1 MTNFNFKE
9 NPFKTKKTIEDM
21 NELSKKLGI
30 SSTGDPIK
38 DALAQP
44 NLSPK
49 ERAKLSEDIK
59 NKNKNNNN
67 TKKTDTKAADSDLN
81 SFLDKLNLS
90 PKERAQLLEA
100 VKESYKLDP
109 PKATDSELAKSP
121 KDFDSIKINP
131 DTVDKVAE
139 KLKEASGGKDSTGVE
154 KEQTTEAKSEESGKE
169 TPKNT
174 TKESTVET
182 PKEPKQETPKN
193 EEKAKKV
200 IDGFDSS
207 QFKFED
213 AANQEL
219 YNLALTNGIGTPIRL
234 ATGEIAIPITGTGKS
249 IVVSDKFA
257 KTLDKVKRDDPKEVS
272 ATLAQVLG
280 GSPVK
285 GYDAY
290 NYANSKERAGTSNL
304 LAKLFKKIDESS
316 LPKEDKEKAKEL
328 VNEHP
333 NIFKRLF
340 VVGSGGLLGTA
351 GLVGMGLYNDNDDQ
365 NTIEGIDGLN
375 NRLDQDNPDNGA
387 GGSGGGDS
395 GDYSIN
401 LPEFGDPGNTA
412 GTLQEAAAVQPSE
425 EESED
430 TIGENQEYVIPDRG
444 HTSEDLKQGNSLA
457 NETRLVTKDTPE
469 STPYNPSYTPKD
481 QMYNTGLSNPIP
493 EQVAEQLAEVAN
505 TETPSK
511 SNKKSTK
518 ASKATKATSGNNA
531 PMAGSRPDVSAPGYG
546 AAALSAALGQA
557 AQGAPVDGYDRM
569 FDPSLLEYMR
579 RVSPNTAYGIE
590 QEMRR
595 RGMM

>member
-1 MTNFNFKE
+1 MGKGKVGE
-9 NPFKTKKTIEDM
+9 NIKPNNKGKDKTTES
-21 NELSKKLGI
+21 NELSK
-30 SSTGDPIK
+30 
-38 DALAQP
+38 
-44 NLSPK
+44 NLSGIPLTRDDIIIHILGK
-49 ERAKLSEDIK
+49 KTELTPEDIK
-59 NKNKNNNN
+59 VLNDALTNEKF
-67 TKKTDTKAADSDLN
+67 DPKAADSELTKDIN
-81 SFLDKLNLS
+81 LDN
-90 PKERAQLLEA
+90 
-100 VKESYKLDP
+100 V
-109 PKATDSELAKSP
+109 
-121 KDFDSIKINP
+121 KINNAS
-131 DTVDKVAE
+131 KVAE
-139 KLKEASGGKDSTGVE
+139 NLKEAYEGKDSTGVE

-169 TPKNT
+169 TPKDT

-200 IDGFDSS
+200 IDGFDSN

-290 NYANSKERAGTSNL
+290 NYANSKERAGMSNY
-304 LAKLFKKIDESS
+304 LAKIFKKIDESS
-316 LPKEDKEKAKEL
+316 LSKEDKEKAKEL

-365 NTIEGIDGLN
+365 NTIEGIDGLK
-375 NRLDQDNPDNGA
+375 NRLNQDNPDDNA
-387 GGSGGGDS
+387 GVSGEGDS
-395 GDYSIN
+395 GDYPIN
-401 LPEFGDPGNTA
+401 LDLPNFGDPGSTA
-412 GTLQEAAAVQPSE
+412 DTLQSAAAVQPSE
-425 EESED
+425 EEPEG
-430 TIGENQEYVIPDRG
+430 TIGENQEYITPDRG
-444 HTSEDLKQGNSLA
+444 HTSEDFRQGNPLA
-457 NETRLVTKDTPE
+457 DETRLVTKDTPE

-518 ASKATKATSGNNA
+518 ASKAASGNNA
-531 PMAGSRPDVSAPGYG
+531 PMAGSRPDVPASGYG
-546 AAALSAALGQA
+546 AADLSAALGQA

>member
-1 MTNFNFKE
+1 MTRAKVGE
-9 NPFKTKKTIEDM
+9 NIKPNNKGKDKTTES
-21 NELSKKLGI
+21 NELSKNSSGI
-30 SSTGDPIK
+30 PSTRDDIINYI
-38 DALAQP
+38 LAKKTELTP
-44 NLSPK
+44 
-49 ERAKLSEDIK
+49 EDIK
-59 NKNKNNNN
+59 VLNDALTNEKF
-67 TKKTDTKAADSDLN
+67 DPKAA
-81 SFLDKLNLS
+81 
-90 PKERAQLLEA
+90 
-100 VKESYKLDP
+100 Y
-109 PKATDSELAKSP
+109 SELT
-121 KDFDSIKINP
+121 KDINLDNVKINNAS
-131 DTVDKVAE
+131 KVAE
-139 KLKEASGGKDSTGVE
+139 NLKEAYEGKDSTGVE
-154 KEQTTEAKSEESGKE
+154 KEQITEAKSEESRKE
-169 TPKNT
+169 TPEAT

-257 KTLDKVKRDDPKEVS
+257 KTLDKVKLDDPKEVS
-272 ATLAQVLG
+272 ATLAQILG

-290 NYANSKERAGTSNL
+290 NYANSKERAGTSNS
-304 LAKLFKKIDESS
+304 LAKIFKKIDESS
-316 LPKEDKEKAKEL
+316 LSKEDKEKAKEI

-333 NIFKRLF
+333 SIFKRLF
-340 VVGSGGLLGTA
+340 VGGGLFGTA

-365 NTIEGIDGLN
+365 NTIEGIDGLK
-375 NRLDQDNPDNGA
+375 NRLNQDNPDNSTGV
-387 GGSGGGDS
+387 SGEDDS
-395 GDYSIN
+395 SDYPIN
-401 LPEFGDPGNTA
+401 LDLPNFGDPGSTA
-412 GTLQEAAAVQPSE
+412 DTLESASKA
-425 EESED
+425 ESEG
-430 TIGENQEYVIPDRG
+430 TIGENQE
-444 HTSEDLKQGNSLA
+444 QGNPLA
-457 NETRLVTKDTPE
+457 NETKLVTNDTSE

-518 ASKATKATSGNNA
+518 ASKATSGNNA

-546 AAALSAALGQA
+546 AADLSAALGQA

>member
-1 MTNFNFKE
+1 MGKGKVGE
-9 NPFKTKKTIEDM
+9 NIKPNNKGKDKTTES
-21 NELSKKLGI
+21 NELSK
-30 SSTGDPIK
+30 
-38 DALAQP
+38 
-44 NLSPK
+44 NLSGIPLTRDDIIIHILGK
-49 ERAKLSEDIK
+49 KTELTPEDIK
-59 NKNKNNNN
+59 VLNDALTNEKF
-67 TKKTDTKAADSDLN
+67 DPKAADSELTKDIN
-81 SFLDKLNLS
+81 LDN
-90 PKERAQLLEA
+90 
-100 VKESYKLDP
+100 V
-109 PKATDSELAKSP
+109 
-121 KDFDSIKINP
+121 KINNAS
-131 DTVDKVAE
+131 KVAE
-139 KLKEASGGKDSTGVE
+139 NLKKAYEGKDSTGVE

-169 TPKNT
+169 TPKDT

-200 IDGFDSS
+200 IDGFDSN

-257 KTLDKVKRDDPKEVS
+257 KTLDKVN
-272 ATLAQVLG
+272 
-280 GSPVK
+280 SPVK

-290 NYANSKERAGTSNL
+290 NYANSKERAGMSNY
-304 LAKLFKKIDESS
+304 LAKIFKKIDESS
-316 LPKEDKEKAKEL
+316 LSKEDKEKAKEL

-365 NTIEGIDGLN
+365 NTIEGIDGLK
-375 NRLDQDNPDNGA
+375 NRLNQDNPDDNA
-387 GGSGGGDS
+387 GVSGEGDS
-395 GDYSIN
+395 GDYPIN
-401 LPEFGDPGNTA
+401 LNLPNFGDPGSTA
-412 GTLQEAAAVQPSE
+412 DTLQSASEAEP
-425 EESED
+425 ED
-430 TIGENQEYVIPDRG
+430 TNPL
-444 HTSEDLKQGNSLA
+444 T
-457 NETRLVTKDTPE
+457 NETKLATNDTPE

-518 ASKATKATSGNNA
+518 ASKATSGNNA

-546 AAALSAALGQA
+546 AADLSAALGQA

-595 RGMM
+595 RGMI

>member
-1 MTNFNFKE
+1 MAK
-9 NPFKTKKTIEDM
+9 PPKTSKSEKTEV
-21 NELSKKLGI
+21 NKP
-30 SSTGDPIK
+30 SSTS
-38 DALAQP
+38 
-44 NLSPK
+44 SPK
-49 ERAKLSEDIK
+49 GDINSILAKPEYSQEDLTIILDTLRNKGIDPKTAFNDLTKNSKNPEGIK
-59 NKNKNNNN
+59 N
-67 TKKTDTKAADSDLN
+67 
-81 SFLDKLNLS
+81 
-90 PKERAQLLEA
+90 PG
-100 VKESYKLDP
+100 
-109 PKATDSELAKSP
+109 
-121 KDFDSIKINP
+121 
-131 DTVDKVAE
+131 KVAE
-139 KLKEASGGKDSTGVE
+139 NLKEAAKKEGEDSTKVE
-154 KEQTTEAKSEESGKE
+154 EPTTEAKSTEESTKE
-169 TPKNT
+169 TPKDT

-200 IDGFDSS
+200 IDGFDSN
-207 QFKFED
+207 QFTFKD

-249 IVVSDKFA
+249 MVVSDKFA
-257 KTLDKVKRDDPKEVS
+257 KTLDKIKLDDPKEVS
-272 ATLAQVLG
+272 ATLAQMLG

-290 NYANSKERAGTSNL
+290 NYTNSKERAGMSNY
-304 LAKLFKKIDESS
+304 LAKIFKKIDESS
-316 LPKEDKEKAKEL
+316 LSKEDKEKAKEL

-365 NTIEGIDGLN
+365 NTTEDIDDLKDRLN
-375 NRLDQDNPDNGA
+375 QDNLDGSA

-395 GDYSIN
+395 GDYPIN
-401 LPEFGDPGNTA
+401 LPDFGDPGNTA
-412 GTLQEAAAVQPSE
+412 DTLQSAAAVQPSE
-425 EESED
+425 EEPEG

-444 HTSEDLKQGNSLA
+444 HTSEDFRQGNPLA
-457 NETRLVTKDTPE
+457 DETRLVTKDTPE

-518 ASKATKATSGNNA
+518 ASKATSGNNA

-546 AAALSAALGQA
+546 AADLSAVLGQA

>member
-1 MTNFNFKE
+1 MGKGKAVENIKPNETN
-9 NPFKTKKTIEDM
+9 
-21 NELSKKLGI
+21 KKLNNEGKDGKP
-30 SSTGDPIK
+30 SSSSSSSYIKSILAKPELTPEDTKVLLDYIDKHHIDP
-38 DALAQP
+38 
-44 NLSPK
+44 
-49 ERAKLSEDIK
+49 
-59 NKNKNNNN
+59 
-67 TKKTDTKAADSDLN
+67 KAADSELTKDIN
-81 SFLDKLNLS
+81 LDN
-90 PKERAQLLEA
+90 
-100 VKESYKLDP
+100 V
-109 PKATDSELAKSP
+109 
-121 KDFDSIKINP
+121 KINNAS
-131 DTVDKVAE
+131 KVAE
-139 KLKEASGGKDSTGVE
+139 NLKEAYEGKDSTGVE
-154 KEQTTEAKSEESGKE
+154 KEQTTEAKSTEESGKE
-169 TPKNT
+169 TPKDT

-200 IDGFDSS
+200 IDGFDSN

-290 NYANSKERAGTSNL
+290 NYTNSKERAGMSNN
-304 LAKLFKKIDESS
+304 LAKIFKKIDESS
-316 LPKEDKEKAKEL
+316 LSKEDKEKAKEL

-365 NTIEGIDGLN
+365 NTIEGIDGLK
-375 NRLDQDNPDNGA
+375 NRLNQDNPDDNA
-387 GGSGGGDS
+387 GVSGEGDS
-395 GDYSIN
+395 GDYPIN
-401 LPEFGDPGNTA
+401 LNLPNFGDPGSTA
-412 GTLQEAAAVQPSE
+412 DTLQSASEAEP
-425 EESED
+425 ED
-430 TIGENQEYVIPDRG
+430 TNPL
-444 HTSEDLKQGNSLA
+444 T
-457 NETRLVTKDTPE
+457 NETKLATNDTPE

-518 ASKATKATSGNNA
+518 ASKATSGNNA

-546 AAALSAALGQA
+546 AADLSAALGQA

>member
-1 MTNFNFKE
+1 MGKGKAVE
-9 NPFKTKKTIEDM
+9 NIKSNKILEEDKVGGSK
-21 NELSKKLGI
+21 NQAPTLSAE
-30 SSTGDPIK
+30 
-38 DALAQP
+38 DAKAILAQTD
-44 NLSPK
+44 LSPEK
-49 ERAKLSEDIK
+49 RKALSDFL
-59 NKNKNNNN
+59 NKNKGIN
-67 TKKTDTKAADSDLN
+67 
-81 SFLDKLNLS
+81 
-90 PKERAQLLEA
+90 
-100 VKESYKLDP
+100 
-109 PKATDSELAKSP
+109 PKATYSELT
-121 KDFDSIKINP
+121 KDLNLDNIKINNAS
-131 DTVDKVAE
+131 KVAE
-139 KLKEASGGKDSTGVE
+139 NLKEAFEGKGSTGVE
-154 KEQTTEAKSEESGKE
+154 KEQTTEAKSTGESGKE
-169 TPKNT
+169 TPKDT

-182 PKEPKQETPKN
+182 SKEPKQETPKN

-219 YNLALTNGIGTPIRL
+219 YKLALTNGIGTPIKL
-234 ATGEIAIPITGTGKS
+234 STGEIAIPITGTGKS
-249 IVVSDKFA
+249 MVVSDKYA
-257 KTLDKVKRDDPKEVS
+257 KALDKVKLDDPKEVS

-290 NYANSKERAGTSNL
+290 NYTNSKERAGTSNY
-304 LAKLFKKIDESS
+304 LAKIFKKIDESS
-316 LPKEDKEKAKEL
+316 LSKEDKEKAKEL

-340 VVGSGGLLGTA
+340 VGGGLFGTA

-365 NTIEGIDGLN
+365 NTIEGIDGLK
-375 NRLDQDNPDNGA
+375 NRLNRDNPDGSA
-387 GGSGGGDS
+387 GVSGEGDS
-395 GDYSIN
+395 SDYPIN
-401 LPEFGDPGNTA
+401 LDLPNFGDPGSTA
-412 GTLQEAAAVQPSE
+412 GTLQSASE
-425 EESED
+425 EEPED
-430 TIGENQEYVIPDRG
+430 TIGENQEYITPDRG
-444 HTSEDLKQGNSLA
+444 HTSEDFKQGNPLA
-457 NETRLVTKDTPE
+457 NETKLVTNDTPE

-493 EQVAEQLAEVAN
+493 EQVAEQLAGAAN

-518 ASKATKATSGNNA
+518 SSKATSRNNA

-546 AAALSAALGQA
+546 AADLSAALGQA

-579 RVSPNTAYGIE
+579 RVSPNMAYGIE

>member
-1 MTNFNFKE
+1 M
-9 NPFKTKKTIEDM
+9 
-21 NELSKKLGI
+21 
-30 SSTGDPIK
+30 
-38 DALAQP
+38 
-44 NLSPK
+44 
-49 ERAKLSEDIK
+49 AK
-59 NKNKNNNN
+59 
-67 TKKTDTKAADSDLN
+67 
-81 SFLDKLNLS
+81 
-90 PKERAQLLEA
+90 
-100 VKESYKLDP
+100 P
-109 PKATDSELAKSP
+109 PKTSKSEKTEVNKPLSTSSSKGDINSILAKPEYSQEDLKIISDILTNKGIDP
-121 KDFDSIKINP
+121 KTAFNEFTKPLENSKDIKINP
-131 DTVDKVAE
+131 DKIAE
-139 KLKEASGGKDSTGVE
+139 NLKEATKGENSTKVE
-154 KEQTTEAKSEESGKE
+154 EPTTEAKSTEESTKE
-169 TPKNT
+169 TSKDA

-193 EEKAKKV
+193 EEKAKRA
-200 IDGFDSS
+200 INGFDSN

-219 YNLALTNGIGTPIRL
+219 YNLALTNGIGTPIKL
-234 ATGEIAIPITGTGKS
+234 STGEIAIPITGTGKS
-249 IVVSDKFA
+249 MVVSDKYA
-257 KTLDKVKRDDPKEVS
+257 KAFDKVKLNDPKEVS
-272 ATLAQVLG
+272 ATLAQMLG

-290 NYANSKERAGTSNL
+290 NYTNSKERAGMSNY
-304 LAKLFKKIDESS
+304 LAKIFKKIDESS
-316 LPKEDKEKAKEL
+316 LSKEDKEKAKGL

-365 NTIEGIDGLN
+365 NTIEGIDGLKH
-375 NRLDQDNPDNGA
+375 RLNQDNPDDNA

-395 GDYSIN
+395 GDYPIN
-401 LPEFGDPGNTA
+401 LPDFGDPGNTA
-412 GTLQEAAAVQPSE
+412 DTLQSAAAVQPSE
-425 EESED
+425 EEPEG
-430 TIGENQEYVIPDRG
+430 TIGENQEYITPDRG
-444 HTSEDLKQGNSLA
+444 HTSEDFKQGNPLA
-457 NETRLVTKDTPE
+457 NETKLVTNDTPE

-481 QMYNTGLSNPIP
+481 QVYNTGLSNPIP

-505 TETPSK
+505 IETPPK
-511 SNKKSTK
+511 SSKKST
-518 ASKATKATSGNNA
+518 KATKATSGNNA

>member
-1 MTNFNFKE
+1 MANLFT

-21 NELSKKLGI
+21 NKLSKELGI

-38 DALAQP
+38 DVLAQP
-44 NLSPK
+44 DLSP
-49 ERAKLSEDIK
+49 EARAKLSEDIK

-67 TKKTDTKAADSDLN
+67 TKKTDTKAADSELTKDIN
-81 SFLDKLNLS
+81 LDN
-90 PKERAQLLEA
+90 
-100 VKESYKLDP
+100 V
-109 PKATDSELAKSP
+109 
-121 KDFDSIKINP
+121 KINNAS
-131 DTVDKVAE
+131 KVAE
-139 KLKEASGGKDSTGVE
+139 NLKEAYEGKDSTGVE
-154 KEQTTEAKSEESGKE
+154 KEQTTEAKSTEESGKE
-169 TPKNT
+169 TPKDI

-193 EEKAKKV
+193 EEKAKRA
-200 IDGFDSS
+200 INGFDSS

-213 AANQEL
+213 TANQEL
-219 YNLALTNGIGTPIRL
+219 YNLALTNGIGAPIKL
-234 ATGEIAIPITGTGKS
+234 STGEMAIPIKNTGRS

-257 KTLDKVKRDDPKEVS
+257 KTFGKVKLDDPKEVS
-272 ATLAQVLG
+272 VTLARMLG
-280 GSPVK
+280 GSPVA

-290 NYANSKERAGTSNL
+290 NYFNNKDR
-304 LAKLFKKIDESS
+304 AKLSSDLDKIYEKIDKSS
-316 LPKEDKEKAKEL
+316 LPKEDKEKAKE
-328 VNEHP
+328 VAKKDP
-333 NIFKRLF
+333 SFFKRLL
-340 VVGSGGLLGTA
+340 GGGLIGAVGLG
-351 GLVGMGLYNDNDDQ
+351 GMALYNGNEDQKTTEDIDD
-365 NTIEGIDGLN
+365 LK
-375 NRLDQDNPDNGA
+375 NRLNQDNPDGSA

-395 GDYSIN
+395 GDYPIN
-401 LPEFGDPGNTA
+401 LDLPDFGDPGSTA
-412 GTLQEAAAVQPSE
+412 DTLQSAAAIQPSE
-425 EESED
+425 EEPEG

-444 HTSEDLKQGNSLA
+444 HTSEDLKQGNPLA
-457 NETRLVTKDTPE
+457 NETKLVTNDTSE

-511 SNKKSTK
+511 SSKKST
-518 ASKATKATSGNNA
+518 KATKATSGNNA

-546 AAALSAALGQA
+546 AADLSAALGQA

>member
-1 MTNFNFKE
+1 MAK
-9 NPFKTKKTIEDM
+9 PPKTSKSEKTEV
-21 NELSKKLGI
+21 NKP
-30 SSTGDPIK
+30 SSTS
-38 DALAQP
+38 
-44 NLSPK
+44 SPK
-49 ERAKLSEDIK
+49 GDINSILAKPEYSQEDLTIILDTLRNKGIDPKTAFNDLTKNSKNPEGIK
-59 NKNKNNNN
+59 N
-67 TKKTDTKAADSDLN
+67 
-81 SFLDKLNLS
+81 
-90 PKERAQLLEA
+90 PG
-100 VKESYKLDP
+100 
-109 PKATDSELAKSP
+109 
-121 KDFDSIKINP
+121 
-131 DTVDKVAE
+131 KVAE
-139 KLKEASGGKDSTGVE
+139 NLKEAAKKEGEDSTKVE
-154 KEQTTEAKSEESGKE
+154 EPTTEAKSTEESGKE
-169 TPKNT
+169 TPKDT

-193 EEKAKKV
+193 EEKAKRA
-200 IDGFDSS
+200 INGFDSS

-213 AANQEL
+213 TANQEL

-249 IVVSDKFA
+249 MVVSDKYA
-257 KTLDKVKRDDPKEVS
+257 KAFDKVKLNDPKEVS
-272 ATLAQVLG
+272 ATLAQMLG

-290 NYANSKERAGTSNL
+290 NYTNSKERAGMSNY
-304 LAKLFKKIDESS
+304 LAKIFKKIDESS
-316 LPKEDKEKAKEL
+316 LSKEDKEKAKGL

-365 NTIEGIDGLN
+365 NTIEGIDGLKH
-375 NRLDQDNPDNGA
+375 RLNQDNPDDNA

-395 GDYSIN
+395 GDYPIN
-401 LPEFGDPGNTA
+401 LPDFGDPGNTA
-412 GTLQEAAAVQPSE
+412 DTLQSAAAVQPSE
-425 EESED
+425 EEPEG
-430 TIGENQEYVIPDRG
+430 TIGENQEYITPDRG
-444 HTSEDLKQGNSLA
+444 HTSEDFKQGNPLA
-457 NETRLVTKDTPE
+457 NETKLVTNDTPE

-481 QMYNTGLSNPIP
+481 QVYNTGLSNPIP

-505 TETPSK
+505 TETPPK
-511 SNKKSTK
+511 SSKKST
-518 ASKATKATSGNNA
+518 KATKATSGNNA

-569 FDPSLLEYMR
+569 FGPSLLEYMR

>member
-1 MTNFNFKE
+1 MT
-9 NPFKTKKTIEDM
+9 NPFKTKKTIKDI

-44 NLSPK
+44 NLSP
-49 ERAKLSEDIK
+49 EARAKLSEDIE
-59 NKNKNNNN
+59 NKSNNNN
-67 TKKTDTKAADSDLN
+67 NAKKTDTKAVDSDLN

-100 VKESYKLDP
+100 VKETYKLDP

-131 DTVDKVAE
+131 DTVDKVA
-139 KLKEASGGKDSTGVE
+139 KNLKEAAEGKDSPKAE
-154 KEQTTEAKSEESGKE
+154 KEQTTAAKSTGESTKE
-169 TPKNT
+169 TPKDT

-200 IDGFDSS
+200 IDGFDSN
-207 QFKFED
+207 QFTFKD

-249 IVVSDKFA
+249 MVVSDKYA

-272 ATLAQVLG
+272 ATLAQILG

-290 NYANSKERAGTSNL
+290 NYANSKERVGTSNY
-304 LAKLFKKIDESS
+304 LAKIFKKIDESS

-365 NTIEGIDGLN
+365 NTIEGIDGLK
-375 NRLDQDNPDNGA
+375 NRLNQDNPDDSA
-387 GGSGGGDS
+387 GVSGEGDS
-395 GDYSIN
+395 SDYPIN
-401 LPEFGDPGNTA
+401 LDLPNFGDPGSTA
-412 GTLQEAAAVQPSE
+412 DTLQSASKA
-425 EESED
+425 ESEG
-430 TIGENQEYVIPDRG
+430 TIGENQD
-444 HTSEDLKQGNSLA
+444 
-457 NETRLVTKDTPE
+457 PE
-469 STPYNPSYTPKD
+469 STPYNPTYTPK
-481 QMYNTGLSNPIP
+481 QEMYNSLANSTVEPKEAEPTSTENTVDQLKAADNVSNGGS
-493 EQVAEQLAEVAN
+493 VN
-505 TETPSK
+505 TSAPTAK
-511 SNKKSTK
+511 AKTK
-518 ASKATKATSGNNA
+518 AKSSKAAPVNNA

>member
-1 MTNFNFKE
+1 MAK
-9 NPFKTKKTIEDM
+9 PPKTSKSEKTEV
-21 NELSKKLGI
+21 NKP
-30 SSTGDPIK
+30 SSTS
-38 DALAQP
+38 
-44 NLSPK
+44 SPK
-49 ERAKLSEDIK
+49 GDINSILAKPEYSQEDLTIILDTLRNKGIDPKTAFNDLTKNSKNPEGIK
-59 NKNKNNNN
+59 N
-67 TKKTDTKAADSDLN
+67 
-81 SFLDKLNLS
+81 
-90 PKERAQLLEA
+90 PG
-100 VKESYKLDP
+100 
-109 PKATDSELAKSP
+109 
-121 KDFDSIKINP
+121 
-131 DTVDKVAE
+131 KVAE
-139 KLKEASGGKDSTGVE
+139 NLKEAAKKEGEDSTKVE
-154 KEQTTEAKSEESGKE
+154 EPTTEAKSTEESGKE
-169 TPKNT
+169 TPKDT

-193 EEKAKKV
+193 EEKAKRA
-200 IDGFDSS
+200 INGFDSS

-213 AANQEL
+213 TANQEL
-219 YNLALTNGIGTPIRL
+219 YNLALTNGIGTPIKL
-234 ATGEIAIPITGTGKS
+234 STGEIAIPITGTGKS
-249 IVVSDKFA
+249 MVVSDKYA
-257 KTLDKVKRDDPKEVS
+257 KAFDKVKLNDPKEVS
-272 ATLAQVLG
+272 ATLAQMLG

-290 NYANSKERAGTSNL
+290 NYTNSKERAGMSNY
-304 LAKLFKKIDESS
+304 LAKIFKKIDESS
-316 LPKEDKEKAKEL
+316 LSKEDKEKAKGL

-365 NTIEGIDGLN
+365 NTIEGIDGLKH
-375 NRLDQDNPDNGA
+375 RLNQDNPDDNA

-395 GDYSIN
+395 GDYPIN
-401 LPEFGDPGNTA
+401 LPDFGDPGNTA
-412 GTLQEAAAVQPSE
+412 DTLQSAAAVQPSE
-425 EESED
+425 EEPEG
-430 TIGENQEYVIPDRG
+430 TIGENQEYITPDRG
-444 HTSEDLKQGNSLA
+444 HTSEDFKQGNPLA
-457 NETRLVTKDTPE
+457 NETKLVTNDTPE

-481 QMYNTGLSNPIP
+481 QVYNTGLSNPIP

-505 TETPSK
+505 TETPPK
-511 SNKKSTK
+511 SSKKST
-518 ASKATKATSGNNA
+518 KATKATSGNNA

>member
-1 MTNFNFKE
+1 MARTKVGENIKPNETNKKLNNEGKVDE
-9 NPFKTKKTIEDM
+9 SKNSASTLSTEERIKAIQAKT
-21 NELSKKLGI
+21 ELS
-30 SSTGDPIK
+30 
-38 DALAQP
+38 
-44 NLSPK
+44 
-49 ERAKLSEDIK
+49 SEDLKALISWLDATHNS
-59 NKNKNNNN
+59 NKI
-67 TKKTDTKAADSDLN
+67 D
-81 SFLDKLNLS
+81 
-90 PKERAQLLEA
+90 
-100 VKESYKLDP
+100 
-109 PKATDSELAKSP
+109 PKATFNELTKPLEPP
-121 KDFDSIKINP
+121 KIKNP
-131 DTVDKVAE
+131 DKVAE
-139 KLKEASGGKDSTGVE
+139 NLKEAAKKEGEDSTKVEEPAINGKDKADLENTDVVGEDTSTT
-154 KEQTTEAKSEESGKE
+154 KAKSTEEPVKE
-169 TPKNT
+169 TPKDT

-316 LPKEDKEKAKEL
+316 LSKEDKEKAKEL

-505 TETPSK
+505 TETPTK
-511 SNKKSTK
+511 SNKKKTK
-518 ASKATKATSGNNA
+518 TSKATSGNNA
-531 PMAGSRPDVSAPGYG
+531 PMTGSRPDVSAPGYG
-546 AAALSAALGQA
+546 AADLSAALGQA
-557 AQGAPVDGYDRM
+557 AQGAPVEGYDRM

>member
-1 MTNFNFKE
+1 MDI
-9 NPFKTKKTIEDM
+9 PFKTKETIKGI

-38 DALAQP
+38 DALAQTD
-44 NLSPK
+44 LSP
-49 ERAKLSEDIK
+49 EARAKLSEDIK
-59 NKNKNNNN
+59 NKNKSNKNN
-67 TKKTDTKAADSDLN
+67 TKKTDTKAADSDIKSILAK
-81 SFLDKLNLS
+81 SELTPEDTKILIDYIDKHHF
-90 PKERAQLLEA
+90 
-100 VKESYKLDP
+100 D
-109 PKATDSELAKSP
+109 PKAADSELTKSAKNTE
-121 KDFDSIKINP
+121 DIKINP
-131 DTVDKVAE
+131 DTVDKVT
-139 KLKEASGGKDSTGVE
+139 KNLKEAFDGKDSTGVE
-154 KEQTTEAKSEESGKE
+154 KEQTTKAKPTEEPVKE
-169 TPKNT
+169 TPEAT

-290 NYANSKERAGTSNL
+290 NYANSKERAGMSNS
-304 LAKLFKKIDESS
+304 LAKIFKKIDESS
-316 LPKEDKEKAKEL
+316 LSKEDKEKAKEV

-333 NIFKRLF
+333 SIFKRLF
-340 VVGSGGLLGTA
+340 VGGGLFGTA

-365 NTIEGIDGLN
+365 NTIEGVDGLK
-375 NRLDQDNPDNGA
+375 NRLNRDNPDGSA
-387 GGSGGGDS
+387 GVSGEDDS
-395 GDYSIN
+395 GNYSIN
-401 LPEFGDPGNTA
+401 LDLPNFGDPGSTTD
-412 GTLQEAAAVQPSE
+412 TLQSASEAEPE
-425 EESED
+425 G
-430 TIGENQEYVIPDRG
+430 TIEENQEYITPDRG
-444 HTSEDLKQGNSLA
+444 HTSEDFKQGNPLT
-457 NETRLVTKDTPE
+457 NETKLVTNDTPE

-518 ASKATKATSGNNA
+518 ASKATSGNKA

-546 AAALSAALGQA
+546 AADLSAALGQA
-557 AQGAPVDGYDRM
+557 AQGAPVEGYDRM

>member
-1 MTNFNFKE
+1 MGKGKVGE
-9 NPFKTKKTIEDM
+9 NIKPNNKGKDKTTES
-21 NELSKKLGI
+21 NELSK
-30 SSTGDPIK
+30 
-38 DALAQP
+38 
-44 NLSPK
+44 NLSGIPLTRDDIIIHILGK
-49 ERAKLSEDIK
+49 KTELTPEDIK
-59 NKNKNNNN
+59 VLNDALTNEKF
-67 TKKTDTKAADSDLN
+67 DPKAADSELTKDIN
-81 SFLDKLNLS
+81 LDN
-90 PKERAQLLEA
+90 
-100 VKESYKLDP
+100 V
-109 PKATDSELAKSP
+109 
-121 KDFDSIKINP
+121 KINNAS
-131 DTVDKVAE
+131 KVAE
-139 KLKEASGGKDSTGVE
+139 NLKKAYEGKDSTGVE

-169 TPKNT
+169 TPKDT

-200 IDGFDSS
+200 IDGFDSN
-207 QFKFED
+207 QFTFKD

-249 IVVSDKFA
+249 MVVSDKFA
-257 KTLDKVKRDDPKEVS
+257 KTLDKIKLDDPKEVS
-272 ATLAQVLG
+272 ATLAQMLG

-290 NYANSKERAGTSNL
+290 NYTNSKERAGMSNN
-304 LAKLFKKIDESS
+304 LAKIFKKIDESS
-316 LPKEDKEKAKEL
+316 LSKEDKEKAKEL

-365 NTIEGIDGLN
+365 KTTEDIDDLK
-375 NRLDQDNPDNGA
+375 NRLNQDNPDDNA
-387 GGSGGGDS
+387 GVSGEGDS
-395 GDYSIN
+395 GDYPIN
-401 LPEFGDPGNTA
+401 LDLPNFGDPGSTA
-412 GTLQEAAAVQPSE
+412 DTLQSAAAVQPSE
-425 EESED
+425 EEPEG
-430 TIGENQEYVIPDRG
+430 TIGENQEYITPDRG
-444 HTSEDLKQGNSLA
+444 HTSEDFRQGNPLA
-457 NETRLVTKDTPE
+457 DETRLVTKDTPE

-518 ASKATKATSGNNA
+518 ASKAASGNNA
-531 PMAGSRPDVSAPGYG
+531 PMAGSRPDVPASGYG
-546 AAALSAALGQA
+546 AADLSAVLGQA

>member
-1 MTNFNFKE
+1 MPPKVTGKEKVKADEVKNNKSTKSSSTPTSAKDVKAIQAKTELSPEDLKALSDFFNK
-9 NPFKTKKTIEDM
+9 NKGIDPKAAYS
-21 NELSKKLGI
+21 ELSKPVN
-30 SSTGDPIK
+30 T
-38 DALAQP
+38 
-44 NLSPK
+44 
-49 ERAKLSEDIK
+49 ED
-59 NKNKNNNN
+59 
-67 TKKTDTKAADSDLN
+67 
-81 SFLDKLNLS
+81 
-90 PKERAQLLEA
+90 
-100 VKESYKLDP
+100 
-109 PKATDSELAKSP
+109 
-121 KDFDSIKINP
+121 IKINP
-131 DTVDKVAE
+131 DIVDKVA
-139 KLKEASGGKDSTGVE
+139 KNLKEAAEGKDSTGVE

-169 TPKNT
+169 TPKDT
-174 TKESTVET
+174 TKESTVEI

-200 IDGFDSS
+200 IDGFDSN
-207 QFKFED
+207 QFTFKD

-249 IVVSDKFA
+249 MVVSDKFA
-257 KTLDKVKRDDPKEVS
+257 KTLDKVKLDDPKEVS
-272 ATLAQVLG
+272 ATLAQMLG

-290 NYANSKERAGTSNL
+290 NYTNSKERVGTSNY

-316 LPKEDKEKAKEL
+316 LSKEDKEKAKEL

-340 VVGSGGLLGTA
+340 VGGGLFGTA

-365 NTIEGIDGLN
+365 NTIEGIDGLK
-375 NRLDQDNPDNGA
+375 NRLNQDNPDDNA
-387 GGSGGGDS
+387 GVSGEGDS
-395 GDYSIN
+395 SDYPIN
-401 LPEFGDPGNTA
+401 LDLPNFGDPGSTA
-412 GTLQEAAAVQPSE
+412 DTLESASKA
-425 EESED
+425 ESEG
-430 TIGENQEYVIPDRG
+430 TIGENQEYITPDRG
-444 HTSEDLKQGNSLA
+444 HTSEDFKQGNPLA
-457 NETRLVTKDTPE
+457 NETKLVTNDTPE

-518 ASKATKATSGNNA
+518 SSKATSRNNA
-531 PMAGSRPDVSAPGYG
+531 PMAGSRPDVS

-569 FDPSLLEYMR
+569 FDPSFLEYMR
-579 RVSPNTAYGIE
+579 RVNPNVAYGIE

-595 RGMM
+595 RGM

>member
-1 MTNFNFKE
+1 MAK
-9 NPFKTKKTIEDM
+9 PPKTSKSEKTEV
-21 NELSKKLGI
+21 NKP
-30 SSTGDPIK
+30 SSTS
-38 DALAQP
+38 
-44 NLSPK
+44 SPK
-49 ERAKLSEDIK
+49 GDI
-59 NKNKNNNN
+59 
-67 TKKTDTKAADSDLN
+67 N
-81 SFLDKLNLS
+81 SI
-90 PKERAQLLEA
+90 
-100 VKESYKLDP
+100 
-109 PKATDSELAKSP
+109 LAKPEYSQEDLTIILDTLRNKGIDP
-121 KDFDSIKINP
+121 KTAFNDLTKPLENSKDIKINP
-131 DTVDKVAE
+131 DKIAE
-139 KLKEASGGKDSTGVE
+139 NLKEATKGENSTKVE
-154 KEQTTEAKSEESGKE
+154 EPTTEAKSTEESTKE
-169 TPKNT
+169 TSKDA

-193 EEKAKKV
+193 EEKAKRA
-200 IDGFDSS
+200 INGFDSS

-213 AANQEL
+213 TANQEL

-249 IVVSDKFA
+249 MVVSDKFA
-257 KTLDKVKRDDPKEVS
+257 KTLDKIKLDDPKEVS
-272 ATLAQVLG
+272 ATLAQMLG

-290 NYANSKERAGTSNL
+290 NYTNSKERAGMSNY
-304 LAKLFKKIDESS
+304 LAKIFKKIDESS
-316 LPKEDKEKAKEL
+316 LSKEDKEKAKEL

-365 NTIEGIDGLN
+365 KTTEDIDGLK
-375 NRLDQDNPDNGA
+375 NRLNQDNLDGSA

-395 GDYSIN
+395 GDYPIN
-401 LPEFGDPGNTA
+401 LPDFGDPGNTA
-412 GTLQEAAAVQPSE
+412 DTLQSAAAVQPSE
-425 EESED
+425 EEPEG
-430 TIGENQEYVIPDRG
+430 TIGENQEYITPDRG
-444 HTSEDLKQGNSLA
+444 HT
-457 NETRLVTKDTPE
+457 LVTNDTPE
-469 STPYNPSYTPKD
+469 PTPYNPSYTPKD
-481 QMYNTGLSNPIP
+481 QMYNTSLSNPVP

-518 ASKATKATSGNNA
+518 ASKATSGNNA

-557 AQGAPVDGYDRM
+557 AQGTPVDGYDRM

>member
-1 MTNFNFKE
+1 MANLFTNS
-9 NPFKTKKTIEDM
+9 FKTKETIKDI

-30 SSTGDPIK
+30 SPTGDPIK

-44 NLSPK
+44 DLSP
-49 ERAKLSEDIK
+49 EARAQLSKDLK
-59 NKNKNNNN
+59 NKNKNKNNN
-67 TKKTDTKAADSDLN
+67 TKKTDTKAADSNLSDLN
-81 SFLDKLNLS
+81 SFLDKLNLP
-90 PKERAQLLEA
+90 PKERAQLFEA
-100 VKESYKLDP
+100 AKEAYKLDP

-131 DTVDKVAE
+131 DTVDKVTE
-139 KLKEASGGKDSTGVE
+139 NLKEAVAGKDSTGVE
-154 KEQTTEAKSEESGKE
+154 KEQTTEAKPTEESGKE
-169 TPKNT
+169 APKDT
-174 TKESTVET
+174 IKESTVET

-193 EEKAKKV
+193 EEKVKKA
-200 IDGFDSS
+200 INGFDSS

-219 YNLALTNGIGTPIRL
+219 YNLALTNGIGTPIKL
-234 ATGEIAIPITGTGKS
+234 STGEMAIPIKGTNQS

-257 KTLDKVKRDDPKEVS
+257 KTFDKVKLNDSKEVS
-272 ATLAQVLG
+272 VTLAQMLG

-290 NYANSKERAGTSNL
+290 NYFNNKDRAKHLSDLDKIYKKIEESNL
-304 LAKLFKKIDESS
+304 S
-316 LPKEDKEKAKEL
+316 KEDKEKAKESIKKD
-328 VNEHP
+328 P
-333 NIFKRLF
+333 SFFKRLL
-340 VVGSGGLLGTA
+340 GGGLIGA
-351 GLVGMGLYNDNDDQ
+351 GVLTGMGLYKDKEDQ
-365 NTIEGIDGLN
+365 NTIEGIDGLK
-375 NRLDQDNPDNGA
+375 NRLNQDNPDDSAGA
-387 GGSGGGDS
+387 SGGGDS
-395 GDYSIN
+395 GDYPIN
-401 LPEFGDPGNTA
+401 LDLPNFGDPGNTA

-425 EESED
+425 EESKD
-430 TIGENQEYVIPDRG
+430 AIGENQ
-444 HTSEDLKQGNSLA
+444 GNVLA
-457 NETRLVTKDTPE
+457 DETRLATKDTPE

-511 SNKKSTK
+511 SSKKSTK
-518 ASKATKATSGNNA
+518 SSKTTSKNNA

-546 AAALSAALGQA
+546 AADLSAALGQA
-557 AQGAPVDGYDRM
+557 AQGAPVEGYDRM

>member
-1 MTNFNFKE
+1 MA

-21 NELSKKLGI
+21 NKLSKELNI
-30 SSTGDPIK
+30 SSLTEGDLKSI
-38 DALAQP
+38 LSQP
-44 NLSPK
+44 DLSPEK
-49 ERAKLSEDIK
+49 RKAISPFL
-59 NKNKNNNN
+59 NNNN
-67 TKKTDTKAADSDLN
+67 KKIDPKAAYN
-81 SFLDKLNLS
+81 
-90 PKERAQLLEA
+90 
-100 VKESYKLDP
+100 
-109 PKATDSELAKSP
+109 ELT
-121 KDFDSIKINP
+121 KDINFDNIKIDNA
-131 DTVDKVAE
+131 DKVAE
-139 KLKEASGGKDSTGVE
+139 NLKEAFEGKDSTGVE
-154 KEQTTEAKSEESGKE
+154 KEQTTEAKSTEESGKE
-169 TPKNT
+169 TPKDT
-174 TKESTVET
+174 TEESTVET

-200 IDGFDSS
+200 IDGFDSN
-207 QFKFED
+207 QFTFKD

-249 IVVSDKFA
+249 MVVSDKFA

-272 ATLAQVLG
+272 ATLAQILG

-290 NYANSKERAGTSNL
+290 NYTNSKERAGMSNS
-304 LAKLFKKIDESS
+304 LAKIFKKIDESS
-316 LPKEDKEKAKEL
+316 LSKEDKEKAKEL

-365 NTIEGIDGLN
+365 NTIEGIDGLK
-375 NRLDQDNPDNGA
+375 NRLNQDNPDNGA

-395 GDYSIN
+395 GDYPIN
-401 LPEFGDPGNTA
+401 LDLPDFGDPGNTA

-430 TIGENQEYVIPDRG
+430 TIGENQE
-444 HTSEDLKQGNSLA
+444 
-457 NETRLVTKDTPE
+457 KDTPE
-469 STPYNPSYTPKD
+469 STTYNPTYTPK
-481 QMYNTGLSNPIP
+481 QEMYNSLASSTTEPREAEPTSTENTVDQLKAADNVSNGGSVSTSAP
-493 EQVAEQLAEVAN
+493 AAKAK
-505 TETPSK
+505 TRAK
-511 SNKKSTK
+511 SS
-518 ASKATKATSGNNA
+518 KATSGNNA
-531 PMAGSRPDVSAPGYG
+531 PKAGSRPDVSAPGYG
-546 AAALSAALGQA
+546 AADLSAALGQA

>member
-1 MTNFNFKE
+1 MT
-9 NPFKTKKTIEDM
+9 KTKVGENVKPNNKGKDKTTEG
-21 NELSKKLGI
+21 NELSKNS
-30 SSTGDPIK
+30 SST
-38 DALAQP
+38 
-44 NLSPK
+44 LSPEEFIK
-49 ERAKLSEDIK
+49 ALQAQTELSPENLKALSDAIK
-59 NKNKNNNN
+59 NSNKF
-67 TKKTDTKAADSDLN
+67 D
-81 SFLDKLNLS
+81 
-90 PKERAQLLEA
+90 PKVA
-100 VKESYKLDP
+100 
-109 PKATDSELAKSP
+109 DSELT
-121 KDFDSIKINP
+121 KDINLDNVKINNAS
-131 DTVDKVAE
+131 KVAE
-139 KLKEASGGKDSTGVE
+139 KIKEATEGKDSTGVE
-154 KEQTTEAKSEESGKE
+154 KEQTTEAKPTEESTKE
-169 TPKNT
+169 TPKDT

-193 EEKAKKV
+193 EEKVKKA
-200 IDGFDSS
+200 INGFDSS

-249 IVVSDKFA
+249 MVVSDKFA
-257 KTLDKVKRDDPKEVS
+257 KTLDKVKLDDPKEVS
-272 ATLAQVLG
+272 ATLAQMLG

-290 NYANSKERAGTSNL
+290 NYANSKERVGTSNY

-316 LPKEDKEKAKEL
+316 LSKEDKEKAKEFADK
-328 VNEHP
+328 NP
-333 NIFKRLF
+333 NLFKRLF

-365 NTIEGIDGLN
+365 NTIEGIDGLK
-375 NRLDQDNPDNGA
+375 NRLDRDNPDNGA

-395 GDYSIN
+395 GDYPIN
-401 LPEFGDPGNTA
+401 LDLPNFGDPGNTA

-425 EESED
+425 EEPED

-444 HTSEDLKQGNSLA
+444 HTSEDLKQGNVLA
-457 NETRLVTKDTPE
+457 NETKLVTKDTPE

-481 QMYNTGLSNPIP
+481 QMYNTGLSNPVP

-518 ASKATKATSGNNA
+518 SSKATSRNNA
-531 PMAGSRPDVSAPGYG
+531 PMAGSRPDVSAPG

>member
-1 MTNFNFKE
+1 MANLFT
-9 NPFKTKKTIEDM
+9 NPFKTKKAIEDM
-21 NELSKKLGI
+21 NKLSKELGI

-44 NLSPK
+44 NLSP
-49 ERAKLSEDIK
+49 EARAKLSEDLK

-81 SFLDKLNLS
+81 SFLDKLNLP

-109 PKATDSELAKSP
+109 PKATDSELT
-121 KDFDSIKINP
+121 KDINLDNVKINNAG
-131 DTVDKVAE
+131 KVAE
-139 KLKEASGGKDSTGVE
+139 KLKEATKGENSTEGE
-154 KEQTTEAKSEESGKE
+154 KPATKAKPTEESTKE
-169 TPKNT
+169 TPKDT

-193 EEKAKKV
+193 EEKVKKA
-200 IDGFDSS
+200 INGFDSS

-219 YNLALTNGIGTPIRL
+219 YNLALTNGIGTPIKL
-234 ATGEIAIPITGTGKS
+234 STGEMAIPIKGTGRS

-257 KTLDKVKRDDPKEVS
+257 KTFDRVKLDDPKEVS
-272 ATLAQVLG
+272 ATLAQMLG

-290 NYANSKERAGTSNL
+290 NYSNDKVRIKASEELGKIYKKIEESNL
-304 LAKLFKKIDESS
+304 S
-316 LPKEDKEKAKEL
+316 KEDKEKAKES
-328 VNEHP
+328 VKKDP
-333 NIFKRLF
+333 SFFKRLL
-340 VVGSGGLLGTA
+340 GGGLIGA
-351 GLVGMGLYNDNDDQ
+351 GVLTGMGLYKDNDDQ
-365 NTIEGIDGLN
+365 NTTEAIDDLN
-375 NRLDQDNPDNGA
+375 NWLDQDNPDNSGGA
-387 GGSGGGDS
+387 SGGGDS

-425 EESED
+425 EEPED
-430 TIGENQEYVIPDRG
+430 TIGENQE
-444 HTSEDLKQGNSLA
+444 QGNPLA
-457 NETRLVTKDTPE
+457 NETKLATNDTSE

-481 QMYNTGLSNPIP
+481 QMYNTGLSNPVP

-518 ASKATKATSGNNA
+518 ASKSSKAAPVNNA

-546 AAALSAALGQA
+546 AADLSAALGQA

>member
-1 MTNFNFKE
+1 MI

-21 NELSKKLGI
+21 NQLSKKLNI

-38 DALAQP
+38 DFLAQTD
-44 NLSPK
+44 LSP
-49 ERAKLSEDIK
+49 EARAKLSEAIDNK
-59 NKNKNNNN
+59 NKNKDKNNN
-67 TKKTDTKAADSDLN
+67 TKKTDTKAADSDIN
-81 SFLDKLNLS
+81 SFLDKLGLT
-90 PKERAQLLEA
+90 PKERAELSK
-100 VKESYKLDP
+100 VINDSYKIDP
-109 PKATDSELAKSP
+109 PKATYSELT
-121 KDFDSIKINP
+121 KDINLDNVKIDNA
-131 DTVDKVAE
+131 DKVAE
-139 KLKEASGGKDSTGVE
+139 NLKEATEGKDSTGVE

-169 TPKNT
+169 TPKDT

-219 YNLALTNGIGTPIRL
+219 YNLALANGIGTPIRL
-234 ATGEIAIPITGTGKS
+234 STGEIAIPITGTGKS
-249 IVVSDKFA
+249 MVVSDKFA
-257 KTLDKVKRDDPKEVS
+257 KTFSKVKLDDPKEVS
-272 ATLAQVLG
+272 ATLAQMLG

-290 NYANSKERAGTSNL
+290 NYTNSKERAGMSNY
-304 LAKLFKKIDESS
+304 LAKIFKKIDESS
-316 LPKEDKEKAKEL
+316 LPKEDKEKAKEFANNNPSL
-328 VNEHP
+328 
-333 NIFKRLF
+333 FKRLF

-365 NTIEGIDGLN
+365 NTIEDIDDLN
-375 NRLDQDNPDNGA
+375 NRLNQDNLDGSGGA
-387 GGSGGGDS
+387 SGGGDS
-395 GDYSIN
+395 GDYPIN
-401 LPEFGDPGNTA
+401 LPDFGDPGNTA
-412 GTLQEAAAVQPSE
+412 DTLQSAAAVQP
-425 EESED
+425 ESED

-444 HTSEDLKQGNSLA
+444 HTSEDFKQGNSLA
-457 NETRLVTKDTPE
+457 DETRLVTKDTSE

-481 QMYNTGLSNPIP
+481 QMYNTGLSSPIP

-518 ASKATKATSGNNA
+518 ASKATSGNNA

-546 AAALSAALGQA
+546 AADLSAALGQA

>member
-1 MTNFNFKE
+1 MANPFT

-21 NELSKKLGI
+21 NKLSKELGI

-44 NLSPK
+44 DLSP
-49 ERAKLSEDIK
+49 EARAQLSKDLK
-59 NKNKNNNN
+59 NKNKNKDNN

-100 VKESYKLDP
+100 AKEAYKLDP
-109 PKATDSELAKSP
+109 PKATDSELT
-121 KDFDSIKINP
+121 KDINLDNVKINNAS
-131 DTVDKVAE
+131 KVAE
-139 KLKEASGGKDSTGVE
+139 NLKEAFEGKDSTGVE
-154 KEQTTEAKSEESGKE
+154 KEQTTEAKSGESGKE
-169 TPKNT
+169 TPKDT

-182 PKEPKQETPKN
+182 PNEPKQETPKN

-249 IVVSDKFA
+249 IVVSDKYA

-290 NYANSKERAGTSNL
+290 NYANSRERAGTPNY
-304 LAKLFKKIDESS
+304 LAKIFKKIDESS

-365 NTIEGIDGLN
+365 NTIEGIDGLK
-375 NRLDQDNPDNGA
+375 NRLNQDNPDDNA
-387 GGSGGGDS
+387 GVSGEGDS
-395 GDYSIN
+395 SDYPIN
-401 LPEFGDPGNTA
+401 LDLPNFGDPGNTA
-412 GTLQEAAAVQPSE
+412 GTLQEASKA
-425 EESED
+425 ESEG
-430 TIGENQEYVIPDRG
+430 TIGENQEYITPDRG
-444 HTSEDLKQGNSLA
+444 HTSEDFKQGNPLA
-457 NETRLVTKDTPE
+457 NETKLVTNDTSE

-518 ASKATKATSGNNA
+518 SSKTTPKNNA
-531 PMAGSRPDVSAPGYG
+531 PMAGSRPDVSA
-546 AAALSAALGQA
+546 ADLSAALGQA
-557 AQGAPVDGYDRM
+557 AQGAPVEGYDRM

>member
-1 MTNFNFKE
+1 MANLFT

-21 NELSKKLGI
+21 NKLSKELGI

-44 NLSPK
+44 DLSP
-49 ERAKLSEDIK
+49 EARAKLSEDIK

-67 TKKTDTKAADSDLN
+67 NTKKTDTKAADSELTKDIN
-81 SFLDKLNLS
+81 LDN
-90 PKERAQLLEA
+90 
-100 VKESYKLDP
+100 V
-109 PKATDSELAKSP
+109 
-121 KDFDSIKINP
+121 KINNAS
-131 DTVDKVAE
+131 KVAE
-139 KLKEASGGKDSTGVE
+139 NLKEAYEGKDSTGVE

-169 TPKNT
+169 TPKDT

-200 IDGFDSS
+200 IDGFDSN

-290 NYANSKERAGTSNL
+290 NYANSKERAGMSNY
-304 LAKLFKKIDESS
+304 LAKIFKKIDESS
-316 LPKEDKEKAKEL
+316 LSKEDKEKAKEL

-365 NTIEGIDGLN
+365 NTIEGIDGLK
-375 NRLDQDNPDNGA
+375 NRLNQDNPDDNA
-387 GGSGGGDS
+387 GVSGEGDS
-395 GDYSIN
+395 GDYPIN
-401 LPEFGDPGNTA
+401 LNLPNFGDPGSTA
-412 GTLQEAAAVQPSE
+412 DTLQSASEAEP
-425 EESED
+425 ED
-430 TIGENQEYVIPDRG
+430 TNPL
-444 HTSEDLKQGNSLA
+444 T
-457 NETRLVTKDTPE
+457 NETKLATNDTPE

-518 ASKATKATSGNNA
+518 ASKATSGNNA

-546 AAALSAALGQA
+546 AADLSAALGQA

-569 FDPSLLEYMR
+569 FDPSFLEYMR

-595 RGMM
+595 RGMI

>member
-1 MTNFNFKE
+1 MTNFNFKK
-9 NPFKTKKTIEDM
+9 NPFKTKEAIEDI
-21 NELSKKLGI
+21 NKLSKELGI

-44 NLSPK
+44 NLSP
-49 ERAKLSEDIK
+49 EARAKLSEDIK
-59 NKNKNNNN
+59 NKNKNN

-81 SFLDKLNLS
+81 SFLDKLNLP

-100 VKESYKLDP
+100 VKKSYKLDP
-109 PKATDSELAKSP
+109 PKAADSELT
-121 KDFDSIKINP
+121 KDVNLDNIKIDNAG
-131 DTVDKVAE
+131 VAE
-139 KLKEASGGKDSTGVE
+139 KLKEAYEGENSTGVE
-154 KEQTTEAKSEESGKE
+154 KPATEAKSTEESTKE
-169 TPKNT
+169 TPKDT

-193 EEKAKKV
+193 EEKVKKA
-200 IDGFDSS
+200 INGFDSS

-290 NYANSKERAGTSNL
+290 NYANSKERAGMSNS
-304 LAKLFKKIDESS
+304 LAKIFKKIDESS

-333 NIFKRLF
+333 NIFKRLL
-340 VVGSGGLLGTA
+340 GGGGLLGTA

-365 NTIEGIDGLN
+365 NTIEDTDALK
-375 NRLDQDNPDNGA
+375 NRLNQDNLNDSA
-387 GGSGGGDS
+387 GISGGGDS
-395 GDYSIN
+395 GDYPIN
-401 LPEFGDPGNTA
+401 LDLPNFGDPGNTA

-425 EESED
+425 EEPED
-430 TIGENQEYVIPDRG
+430 TIGENQEYVIPD
-444 HTSEDLKQGNSLA
+444 
-457 NETRLVTKDTPE
+457 TKDTPE

-518 ASKATKATSGNNA
+518 SSKATSKNNA

-546 AAALSAALGQA
+546 AADLSAALGQA